1 MKNVDGII
9 LVLSC
14 QKYKNSRL
22 KEFKL
27 TKDSYCNDKWAVIYV
42 VGDLSLEK
50 NYVIEEN
57 IMTIKCEDSY
67 IHLLKKLVLATKYCF
82 EEYSIKEGI
91 LRCGDDLIIDD
102 NALENFLNGKKYDFY
117 GQSDFKRNNYYSD
130 KSQLKKVRN
139 DNFMVKYYHNHPED
153 FDNPNHNLKG
163 VSVSKYT
170 LRPHVWGPHGIIY
183 YISKKA
189 CKCLIKTME
198 EINYNIFHF
207 DHFTQSY
214 PYTIEDCAVTYIL
227 YKNDF
232 TFTDGQIFF
241 DRPGSIAKHTNKY
254 RDTPVSNHSQQD
266 LANMTVIGSEGMGR
280 WGSRIINYFISK
292 INNNRK
298 IIYKNVENCN
308 FIVKSHFNRD
318 EPLWNNSKKPYLL
331 WSGEAYTVP
340 ETSNASKF
348 LHIATTF
355 LPNSIYVPY
364 VLDSPYLYKKRQIT
378 AKRPNLVA
386 YCSSNSV
393 YIREV
398 LFNKFVEKN
407 KTGCHALGKCYG
419 GKYLEHH
426 RKVTGTWSS
435 NDLIESY
442 KKYKFAFAIENKKVD
457 GYVTE
462 KIMNAFYAGCIP
474 IYWGSSNVNDLF
486 NKKSFINV
494 NDFNS
499 LDECVDYVCNLSD
512 EEINIILN
520 EPIYNPS
527 SELIR
532 LLDDEYNSK
541 NVNKT
546 LIRYLQEIIKTL
558 S

>member
-1 MKNVDGII
+1 MINVDGII

-27 TKDSYCNDKWAVIYV
+27 TKDSYCNDKWPVIYV
-42 VGDLSLEK
+42 VGDLSLKEK
-50 NYVIEEN
+50 YVIEGN

-67 IHLLKKLVLATKYCF
+67 IHLLKKLVLACKYCF
-82 EEYSIKEGI
+82 ECFSINEGI

-102 NALENFLNGKKYDFY
+102 IALEKFLNGKKYDFY

-130 KSQLKKVRN
+130 KSQLKKVKN

-189 CKCLIKTME
+189 CNCLIKTME

-207 DHFTQSY
+207 DDFTKSY

-232 TFTDGQIFF
+232 TFTDDQFFF

-254 RDTPVSNHSQQD
+254 RDDSPGSYDNIDLSN
-266 LANMTVIGSEGMGR
+266 TIIIGSEGMGR
-280 WGSRIINYFISK
+280 WGSRIIDFLISK
-292 INNNRK
+292 ISNNRK
-298 IIYKNVENCN
+298 ILYKNDNRCN
-308 FIVKSHFNRD
+308 FIVKSHFNKD
-318 EPLWNNSKKPYLL
+318 EPLWNISKKPYLL

-340 ETSNASKF
+340 EPSNATKF

-364 VLDSPYLYKKRQIT
+364 VLDSPYLYKERQIT
-378 AKRPNLVA
+378 PNRPNLLA
-386 YCSSNSV
+386 YCSSNPV
-393 YIREV
+393 FIREI

-407 KTGCHALGKCYG
+407 KKGCHALGECFG
-419 GKYLEHH
+419 GKYPEVHL
-426 RKVTGTWSS
+426 KIAGTWQS
-435 NDLIESY
+435 NDLIEAY
-442 KKYKFAFAIENKKVD
+442 KKYKFVFAIENKKVD

-462 KIMNAFYAGCIP
+462 KIMNAFHAGCIP
-474 IYWGSSNVNDLF
+474 IYWGSSNINDLF
-486 NKKSFINV
+486 NKKAYINL

-499 LDECVDYVCNLSD
+499 MDDCVDYVSNLSD
-512 EEINIILN
+512 KEIDTILK
-520 EPIYNPS
+520 EPIYNPT

-541 NVNKT
+541 NGNKT
-546 LIRYLQEIIKTL
+546 LIQYLQKIIKIL

>member
-1 MKNVDGII
+1 MKNFDGII

-27 TKDSYCNDKWAVIYV
+27 KKDFYCNDKWCVIYV
-42 VGDLSLEK
+42 VGDLSLKE
-50 NYVIEEN
+50 NYVIEGN

-82 EEYSIKEGI
+82 ECFSINEGI

-117 GQSDFKRNNYYSD
+117 GQSDLKKNNYYND
-130 KSQLKKVRN
+130 KSQLKNVKN

-163 VSVSKYT
+163 VSISKYT
-170 LRPHVWGPHGIIY
+170 LRPDVWGPHGIIY
-183 YISKKA
+183 YLSEEA

-207 DHFTQSY
+207 DDFTQSY

-232 TFTDGQIFF
+232 KFTDGQIFF
-241 DRPGSIAKHTNKY
+241 DLPGSIAKHTNKY
-254 RDTPVSNHSQQD
+254 RDNDIRESYSN
-266 LANMTVIGSEGMGR
+266 TTIIGSEGMGR
-280 WGSRIINYFISK
+280 WGSRIINYLISK

-298 IIYKNVENCN
+298 ILYKNEECCS

-318 EPLWNNSKKPYLL
+318 EPLWNDIKKPYLL
-331 WSGEAYTVP
+331 WSGESYTVSVP
-340 ETSNASKF
+340 PQATKF
-348 LHIATTF
+348 LHIATTY

-364 VLDSPYLYKKRQIT
+364 VLDSPYLYKERQVT
-378 AKRPNLVA
+378 SNRPYFLA
-386 YCSSNSV
+386 YCSSNPV
-393 YIREV
+393 FIREV

-407 KTGCHALGKCYG
+407 KNGCHALGKCFG
-419 GKYLEHH
+419 GKYPEVHL
-426 RKVTGTWSS
+426 KIPGSWQST
-435 NDLIESY
+435 DLIESY
-442 KKYKFAFAIENKKVD
+442 KKYKFVFAIENKKAD

-462 KIMNAFYAGCIP
+462 KIMNAFHAGSIP
-474 IYWGSSNVNDLF
+474 IYWGSPNVNDLF

-494 NDFNS
+494 SDFNS
-499 LDECVDYVCNLSD
+499 LDDCVDYVSNLSD
-512 EEINIILN
+512 EEINKILK

-527 SELIR
+527 SEVIR

-546 LIRYLQEIIKTL
+546 LIRYLQEIFKTL